1 MRIHL
6 LGKAAEEKVLK
17 KKISKSPHGMLS
29 TVMDGVM
36 QKELDEEYIFS
47 FRHKAVNNNDSIVY
61 SEKEVHSATGE
72 EIPILLNEIDKPGY
86 DLYIVG
92 QGSGKNTTIFSK
104 LLEWCDHPELG
115 VIGDI
120 LASTSFGTHSS
131 VLIVQQYMV
140 GRKRVVYKCH
150 DELKNSPEV
159 L

>member
-1 MRIHL
+1 
-6 LGKAAEEKVLK
+6 
-17 KKISKSPHGMLS
+17 
-29 TVMDGVM
+29 M
-36 QKELDEEYIFS
+36 QKELDEKYLIS

-61 SEKEVHSATGE
+61 SEKEVHSDTGE
-72 EIPILLNEIDKPGY
+72 DIPTLLNEIDKHGY

-92 QGSGKNTTIFSK
+92 QGSGKNTKIFSR

-120 LASTSFGTHSS
+120 LASTSFGSQSS

-140 GRKRVVYKCH
+140 GRKTFVKQSHCK
-150 DELKNSPEV
+150 LKTGPEI